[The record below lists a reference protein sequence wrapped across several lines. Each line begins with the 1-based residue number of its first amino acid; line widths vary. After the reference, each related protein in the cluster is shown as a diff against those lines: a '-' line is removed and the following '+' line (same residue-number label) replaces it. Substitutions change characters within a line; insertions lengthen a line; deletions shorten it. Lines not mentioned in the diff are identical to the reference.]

1 MLTAD
6 KYTTGLAIAEQLK
19 YNINYNKAPL
29 FDVICANL
37 ASKLINQ
44 TYVELS
50 DEEIE
55 KLNKLI
61 NK

>member
-1 MLTAD
+1 MLTDD
-6 KYTTGLAIAEQLK
+6 KYTAGLAIAEQLK

-37 ASKLINQ
+37 ASKLLNQ
-44 TYVELS
+44 QYVELS
-50 DEEIE
+50 TEDVE

>member
-6 KYTTGLAIAEQLK
+6 RYTTGLAIAEQLK

-29 FDVICANL
+29 FDVICVNL

>member
-1 MLTAD
+1 MLTDD
-6 KYTTGLAIAEQLK
+6 KYTAGLAIAEQLK

-37 ASKLINQ
+37 ASKLLNQ
-44 TYVELS
+44 QYLELS
-50 DEEIE
+50 EEDTE

>member
-29 FDVICANL
+29 FDVICASL

-44 TYVELS
+44 TYVELT
-50 DEEIE
+50 DKEVE

-61 NK
+61 KK

>member
-6 KYTTGLAIAEQLK
+6 RYTTGLAIAEQLK

>member
-1 MLTAD
+1 MLTTD
-6 KYTTGLAIAEQLK
+6 KYTAGLAIAEQLK